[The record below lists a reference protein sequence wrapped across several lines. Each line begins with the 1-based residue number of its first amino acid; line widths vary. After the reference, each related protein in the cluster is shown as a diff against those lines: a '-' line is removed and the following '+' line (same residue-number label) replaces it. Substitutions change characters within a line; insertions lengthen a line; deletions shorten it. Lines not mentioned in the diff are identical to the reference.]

1 MSRRVPLFI
10 LLVLVVFAVSFGF
23 SRVVQ
28 AGVLSSLA
36 TLGAKRGLEIYD
48 QKEKYDSIL
57 PIFKLEGDYYRPLK
71 DAQGF
76 HVGSEFGMA
85 FIGGEF
91 DFTRLYETN
100 PNHTFD
106 MLSAQLLYRMAL
118 IKEAQMNISVGW
130 KFLWGDARN
139 GGPGIGVPLYFFPA
153 KRWTIEIKPYLH
165 FNQDIPDEENIVL
178 EDGTIQDDD
187 VHESTFMIDLLAGIR
202 YKYKRVGFRAD
213 YRIVHIKEEKNP
225 WHGPQA
231 GLFFEW

>member
-1 MSRRVPLFI
+1 
-10 LLVLVVFAVSFGF
+10 
-23 SRVVQ
+23 
-28 AGVLSSLA
+28 LSSLA
-36 TLGAKRGLEIYD
+36 TLGGKRTLEIYD
-48 QKEKYDSIL
+48 KKEKYDSIL
-57 PIFKLEGDYYRPLK
+57 PIFKLEGDYYRPLN
-71 DAQGF
+71 DGQGF

-91 DFTRLYETN
+91 DFTRLYQSN
-100 PNHTFD
+100 PSHTFD
-106 MLSAQLLYRMAL
+106 IFTAHLLYRMAL

-165 FNQDIPDEENIVL
+165 FNQDIPEDDEDIPL
-178 EDGTIQDDD
+178 DDGTFLPDD
-187 VHESTFMIDLLAGIR
+187 VHENFFIIDFLAGVR
-202 YKYKRVGFRAD
+202 YKYKRVGARLD
-213 YRIVHIKEEKNP
+213 YRIVGIKDERNP